1 MKFILSILIF
11 FNFSIAK
18 VYAEETRQVDKH
30 EHGVG
35 ELNIATE
42 GDVIEF
48 EFMIPG
54 ADIVGFEYV
63 AKSDADIASIKKA
76 LQTFENYE
84 NIFTL
89 PKNSRCQL
97 TEKQVAL
104 KEDEDDHDDHEGHDD
119 HDDHEGHD
127 DHDDHEEHDDHD
139 EHEEHDDHDEHE
151 GHDDHDEHAE
161 ENHNEFYAKYSFECG
176 DIKAIN
182 KVEFP
187 YFSTFP
193 NSGELE
199 VQFISSIGSVS
210 FEVEAEK
217 PSINIDGKI

>member
-1 MKFILSILIF
+1 MKFILTILIF
-11 FNFSIAK
+11 FNFSITK

-42 GDVIEF
+42 GDMIEF

-54 ADIVGFEYV
+54 ANIVGFEYV
-63 AKSDADIASIKKA
+63 AKSDVDIAGIKKA
-76 LQTFENYE
+76 LQIFENYD

-127 DHDDHEEHDDHD
+127 
-139 EHEEHDDHDEHE
+139 
-151 GHDDHDEHAE
+151 EHAE

-176 DIKAIN
+176 DTKAIN

-210 FEVEAEK
+210 FEVEAEE

>member
-89 PKNSRCQL
+89 PKNSRCKL

-104 KEDEDDHDDHEGHDD
+104 KEDEDDHDGHEGHDDHDDHEGHDD

-127 DHDDHEEHDDHD
+127 DH
-139 EHEEHDDHDEHE
+139 
-151 GHDDHDEHAE
+151 DHDEHAE

-182 KVEFP
+182 NVEFP

-210 FEVEAEK
+210 FEVEAEE

>member
-11 FNFSIAK
+11 FNFSITK

-76 LQTFENYE
+76 LKTFENYE
-84 NIFTL
+84 NVFTL

-104 KEDEDDHDDHEGHDD
+104 KEDEDDHDDHE
-119 HDDHEGHD
+119 
-127 DHDDHEEHDDHD
+127 EHDDH
-139 EHEEHDDHDEHE
+139 
-151 GHDDHDEHAE
+151 DHDEHAE

-176 DIKAIN
+176 DIKAMN
-182 KVEFP
+182 NVEFP

-193 NSGELE
+193 NSEELE

-210 FEVEAEK
+210 FEVESVE

>member
-76 LQTFENYE
+76 LRTFENYE

-127 DHDDHEEHDDHD
+127 
-139 EHEEHDDHDEHE
+139 
-151 GHDDHDEHAE
+151 EHAE

-182 KVEFP
+182 NVEFP

-210 FEVEAEK
+210 FEVEAEE

>member
-18 VYAEETRQVDKH
+18 IYAEETRQVDKH

-42 GDVIEF
+42 GDVIEL

-63 AKSDADIASIKKA
+63 AKSDADIASIRKA
-76 LQTFENYE
+76 LQTFESYE

-89 PKNSRCQL
+89 PTNSRCQL

-104 KEDEDDHDDHEGHDD
+104 KEDEDEDEDD
-119 HDDHEGHD
+119 HDD
-127 DHDDHEEHDDHD
+127 
-139 EHEEHDDHDEHE
+139 
-151 GHDDHDEHAE
+151 HAE

-182 KVEFP
+182 NVEFP

-210 FEVEAEK
+210 FEVEVEE

>member
-11 FNFSIAK
+11 FNFSITK

-127 DHDDHEEHDDHD
+127 DHDDH
-139 EHEEHDDHDEHE
+139 
-151 GHDDHDEHAE
+151 DEHAE

-182 KVEFP
+182 NLEFP

-210 FEVEAEK
+210 FEVEAEE

>member
-89 PKNSRCQL
+89 PKNSRCKL

-119 HDDHEGHD
+119 H
-127 DHDDHEEHDDHD
+127 
-139 EHEEHDDHDEHE
+139 
-151 GHDDHDEHAE
+151 DHDEHAE

-182 KVEFP
+182 NVEFP

-210 FEVEAEK
+210 FEVEAEE

>member
-104 KEDEDDHDDHEGHDD
+104 KEDEDDHDNHEEHDD
-119 HDDHEGHD
+119 HDDHEG
-127 DHDDHEEHDDHD
+127 
-139 EHEEHDDHDEHE
+139 
-151 GHDDHDEHAE
+151 HDEHAE

-176 DIKAIN
+176 DTKAIN

-210 FEVEAEK
+210 FEVEAEE

>member
-1 MKFILSILIF
+1 MKFILAILIF

-42 GDVIEF
+42 GDVIEL

-89 PKNSRCQL
+89 PTNSRCQL

-104 KEDEDDHDDHEGHDD
+104 KEDEDDHDEHEGHY
-119 HDDHEGHD
+119 
-127 DHDDHEEHDDHD
+127 DHD
-139 EHEEHDDHDEHE
+139 EHYE
-151 GHDDHDEHAE
+151 HDDHDEHAE

-210 FEVEAEK
+210 FEVEAEE

>member
-11 FNFSIAK
+11 FNFSITK

-76 LQTFENYE
+76 LKTFENYE
-84 NIFTL
+84 NVFTL

-104 KEDEDDHDDHEGHDD
+104 KEDEDDHDDHEEHD
-119 HDDHEGHD
+119 
-127 DHDDHEEHDDHD
+127 EHDD
-139 EHEEHDDHDEHE
+139 HE

-210 FEVEAEK
+210 FEVEAEE

>member
-127 DHDDHEEHDDHD
+127 DHDDHEGHDDH
-139 EHEEHDDHDEHE
+139 
-151 GHDDHDEHAE
+151 DHDEHAE

-182 KVEFP
+182 NVEFP

-210 FEVEAEK
+210 FEVEAEE

>member
-1 MKFILSILIF
+1 MKFILTILIF

-35 ELNIATE
+35 ELNIAIE

-63 AKSDADIASIKKA
+63 AKSDADIAGIKKA

-104 KEDEDDHDDHEGHDD
+104 KEDEDDHDDHEEHDD
-119 HDDHEGHD
+119 HDDHEG
-127 DHDDHEEHDDHD
+127 
-139 EHEEHDDHDEHE
+139 
-151 GHDDHDEHAE
+151 HDEHAE

-176 DIKAIN
+176 DTKAIN

-210 FEVEAEK
+210 FEVEAEE

>member
-11 FNFSIAK
+11 FNFSITK

-76 LQTFENYE
+76 LKTFENYE
-84 NIFTL
+84 NVFTL

-104 KEDEDDHDDHEGHDD
+104 KEDEDDHDDHEEHD
-119 HDDHEGHD
+119 
-127 DHDDHEEHDDHD
+127 EHDD
-139 EHEEHDDHDEHE
+139 HE

-210 FEVEAEK
+210 FEVESEE

>member
-1 MKFILSILIF
+1 MKFILSIIIF

-18 VYAEETRQVDKH
+18 VYTEETRQVDKH

-48 EFMIPG
+48 EFMVPG

-63 AKSDADIASIKKA
+63 AKSDTDIASIKKA
-76 LQTFENYE
+76 LQTLENYE
-84 NIFTL
+84 NVFTL

-97 TEKQVAL
+97 TKKQVSL
-104 KEDEDDHDDHEGHDD
+104 KEDEDELDEHEGHDD
-119 HDDHEGHD
+119 HD
-127 DHDDHEEHDDHD
+127 EH
-139 EHEEHDDHDEHE
+139 
-151 GHDDHDEHAE
+151 DHDEHAE

-176 DIKAIN
+176 DIKAVN

-187 YFSTFP
+187 YFSTFS

-210 FEVEAEK
+210 FEVEAEE

>member
-1 MKFILSILIF
+1 MKFILSIYVILS
-11 FNFSIAK
+11 FSSAQI
-18 VYAEETRQVDKH
+18 YAEETRQVDKH

-35 ELNIATE
+35 ALNVATE

-48 EFMIPG
+48 EFTIPG

-104 KEDEDDHDDHEGHDD
+104 KEDEDDHD
-119 HDDHEGHD
+119 
-127 DHDDHEEHDDHD
+127 
-139 EHEEHDDHDEHE
+139 
-151 GHDDHDEHAE
+151 EHAE

-176 DIKAIN
+176 DTKAIN

-210 FEVEAEK
+210 FEVEAEE

>member
-11 FNFSIAK
+11 FNFSITK

-127 DHDDHEEHDDHD
+127 DH
-139 EHEEHDDHDEHE
+139 
-151 GHDDHDEHAE
+151 AE

-182 KVEFP
+182 NLEFP

-210 FEVEAEK
+210 FEVEAEE

>member
-1 MKFILSILIF
+1 MKFILSIIIF

-48 EFMIPG
+48 EFMVPG

-63 AKSDADIASIKKA
+63 AKSDTDIASIKKA
-76 LQTFENYE
+76 LQTLENYE
-84 NIFTL
+84 NVFTL

-97 TEKQVAL
+97 TKKQVSL
-104 KEDEDDHDDHEGHDD
+104 KEDEDELDEHEGHDD
-119 HDDHEGHD
+119 HD
-127 DHDDHEEHDDHD
+127 EH
-139 EHEEHDDHDEHE
+139 
-151 GHDDHDEHAE
+151 DHDEHAE

-176 DIKAIN
+176 DIKAVN

-210 FEVEAEK
+210 FEVEAEE

>member
-18 VYAEETRQVDKH
+18 IYAEETRQVDKH

-76 LQTFENYE
+76 LQTFESYE

-89 PKNSRCQL
+89 PTNSRCQL

-104 KEDEDDHDDHEGHDD
+104 KEDEDDHD
-119 HDDHEGHD
+119 
-127 DHDDHEEHDDHD
+127 EHD
-139 EHEEHDDHDEHE
+139 E
-151 GHDDHDEHAE
+151 HDDHDEHAE

-176 DIKAIN
+176 DTKAIN

-210 FEVEAEK
+210 FEVEAEE

>member
-18 VYAEETRQVDKH
+18 IYAEETRQVDKH

-42 GDVIEF
+42 GDVIEL

-89 PKNSRCQL
+89 PTNSRCQL

-119 HDDHEGHD
+119 HD
-127 DHDDHEEHDDHD
+127 EHD
-139 EHEEHDDHDEHE
+139 E
-151 GHDDHDEHAE
+151 HDEHAE

-176 DIKAIN
+176 DTKAIN
-182 KVEFP
+182 KLEFP

-210 FEVEAEK
+210 FEVEAEE

>member
-18 VYAEETRQVDKH
+18 IYAEETRQVDKH

-42 GDVIEF
+42 GDVIEL

-89 PKNSRCQL
+89 PTNSRCQL

-119 HDDHEGHD
+119 HDEHD
-127 DHDDHEEHDDHD
+127 DHDDHDDHD
-139 EHEEHDDHDEHE
+139 EHDE
-151 GHDDHDEHAE
+151 HDEHAE

-176 DIKAIN
+176 DTKAIN

-210 FEVEAEK
+210 FEVEAEE

>member
-89 PKNSRCQL
+89 PKNSRCKL

-127 DHDDHEEHDDHD
+127 DHD
-139 EHEEHDDHDEHE
+139 
-151 GHDDHDEHAE
+151 HDEHAE

-182 KVEFP
+182 NVEFP

-210 FEVEAEK
+210 FEVEAEE

>member
-1 MKFILSILIF
+1 M
-11 FNFSIAK
+11 
-18 VYAEETRQVDKH
+18 
-30 EHGVG
+30 
-35 ELNIATE
+35 
-42 GDVIEF
+42 IEF

-76 LQTFENYE
+76 LQTLENYE

-127 DHDDHEEHDDHD
+127 
-139 EHEEHDDHDEHE
+139 
-151 GHDDHDEHAE
+151 EHAE

-182 KVEFP
+182 NVEFP

-199 VQFISSIGSVS
+199 VQFISSKGSVS
-210 FEVEAEK
+210 FEVEAEE

>member
-104 KEDEDDHDDHEGHDD
+104 KEDEDDHDNHEEHDD
-119 HDDHEGHD
+119 HDDHEG
-127 DHDDHEEHDDHD
+127 
-139 EHEEHDDHDEHE
+139 
-151 GHDDHDEHAE
+151 HDEHAE

-182 KVEFP
+182 NVEFP

-210 FEVEAEK
+210 FEVEAEE

>member
-127 DHDDHEEHDDHD
+127 
-139 EHEEHDDHDEHE
+139 
-151 GHDDHDEHAE
+151 EHAE

-182 KVEFP
+182 NVEFP

-210 FEVEAEK
+210 FEVEADE

>member
-18 VYAEETRQVDKH
+18 VFAEETRQVDKH

-63 AKSDADIASIKKA
+63 AKSDTDIANIKKA
-76 LQTFENYE
+76 LKTFENYE

-127 DHDDHEEHDDHD
+127 
-139 EHEEHDDHDEHE
+139 
-151 GHDDHDEHAE
+151 EHAE

-182 KVEFP
+182 NVEFP

-210 FEVEAEK
+210 FEVEADE

>member
-18 VYAEETRQVDKH
+18 IYAEETRQVDKH

-89 PKNSRCQL
+89 PTNSRCQL

-119 HDDHEGHD
+119 HD
-127 DHDDHEEHDDHD
+127 EHD
-139 EHEEHDDHDEHE
+139 E
-151 GHDDHDEHAE
+151 HDEHAE

-176 DIKAIN
+176 DTKAIN

-210 FEVEAEK
+210 FEVEAEE

>member
-18 VYAEETRQVDKH
+18 VYAEKTRQVDKH

-89 PKNSRCQL
+89 PKNSRCKL

-119 HDDHEGHD
+119 H
-127 DHDDHEEHDDHD
+127 
-139 EHEEHDDHDEHE
+139 
-151 GHDDHDEHAE
+151 DHDEHAE

-182 KVEFP
+182 NVEFP

-210 FEVEAEK
+210 FEVEAEE

>member
-18 VYAEETRQVDKH
+18 VYTEETRQVDKH

-42 GDVIEF
+42 RDVIEF

-63 AKSDADIASIKKA
+63 AKSEADIASIKKA

-127 DHDDHEEHDDHD
+127 DHDDHE
-139 EHEEHDDHDEHE
+139 
-151 GHDDHDEHAE
+151 GHDEHAE

-182 KVEFP
+182 NVEFP

-210 FEVEAEK
+210 FEVEAEE

>member
-1 MKFILSILIF
+1 
-11 FNFSIAK
+11 
-18 VYAEETRQVDKH
+18 
-30 EHGVG
+30 
-35 ELNIATE
+35 
-42 GDVIEF
+42 
-48 EFMIPG
+48 MIPG

-63 AKSDADIASIKKA
+63 AKSDTDIASIKKA

-104 KEDEDDHDDHEGHDD
+104 KEDEDEDD
-119 HDDHEGHD
+119 HDD
-127 DHDDHEEHDDHD
+127 
-139 EHEEHDDHDEHE
+139 
-151 GHDDHDEHAE
+151 HAE

-176 DIKAIN
+176 DTKAIN
-182 KVEFP
+182 KIEFP

-210 FEVEAEK
+210 FEVEAEE

>member
-18 VYAEETRQVDKH
+18 IYAEETRQVDKH

-42 GDVIEF
+42 GDVIEL

-89 PKNSRCQL
+89 PTNSRCQL

-104 KEDEDDHDDHEGHDD
+104 KEDEDDHDDH
-119 HDDHEGHD
+119 
-127 DHDDHEEHDDHD
+127 DDHD
-139 EHEEHDDHDEHE
+139 EHDE
-151 GHDDHDEHAE
+151 HDEHAE

-176 DIKAIN
+176 DTKAIN

-210 FEVEAEK
+210 FEVEAEE

>member
-63 AKSDADIASIKKA
+63 AKSDADIASIRKA
-76 LQTFENYE
+76 LQTFESYE

-89 PKNSRCQL
+89 PTNSRCQL

-104 KEDEDDHDDHEGHDD
+104 KEDEDEDD
-119 HDDHEGHD
+119 HDD
-127 DHDDHEEHDDHD
+127 
-139 EHEEHDDHDEHE
+139 
-151 GHDDHDEHAE
+151 HAE

-176 DIKAIN
+176 DTKAIN
-182 KVEFP
+182 KIEFP

-210 FEVEAEK
+210 YTHLTLPTNREV
-217 PSINIDGKI
+217 

>member
-63 AKSDADIASIKKA
+63 AKSDADIASIRKA
-76 LQTFENYE
+76 LQTFESYE

-89 PKNSRCQL
+89 PTNSRCQL

-104 KEDEDDHDDHEGHDD
+104 KEDEDEDD
-119 HDDHEGHD
+119 HDN
-127 DHDDHEEHDDHD
+127 
-139 EHEEHDDHDEHE
+139 
-151 GHDDHDEHAE
+151 HAE

-176 DIKAIN
+176 DTKAIN
-182 KVEFP
+182 KLEFP

-210 FEVEAEK
+210 FEVEAEE